1 MTEDEVELR
10 LKDLEEYTSK
20 SIEDKIKLEKR
31 VEALESAVSDAK
43 IDESWIEHYWKELD
57 GRVKVV
63 EDAMSAGDKRSMAA
77 IEQALSGLEA
87 IATFVKDMLKQIDAL
102 EKWQNRAED
111 KSVEMNLGQRVSDL
125 EDEVEALGDY
135 TLSFARLLRKEHRMT
150 DRKKPIWRKNPAY
163 AREKFWE
170 GYREAEAEI
179 RAEREAER
187 QDRDPG
193 RDHPDA
199 P

>member
-1 MTEDEVELR
+1 M
-10 LKDLEEYTSK
+10 
-20 SIEDKIKLEKR
+20 
-31 VEALESAVSDAK
+31 
-43 IDESWIEHYWKELD
+43 
-57 GRVKVV
+57 V
-63 EDAMSAGDKRSMAA
+63 EDAMSTGDKRSMAA
-77 IEQALSGLEA
+77 IEKALSGLEA
-87 IATFVKDMLKQIDAL
+87 IATFVKDMMKQIDAV

-111 KSVEMNLGQRVSDL
+111 LTAELNLGQRVCDL
-125 EDEVEALGDY
+125 EDDVEALGDC

-150 DRKKPIWRKNPAY
+150 DRKKPIWRRDPES
-163 AREKFWE
+163 ARKAFWE

-179 RAEREAER
+179 RAQRESER

>member
-31 VEALESAVSDAK
+31 VEALESAVSHAK

-63 EDAMSAGDKRSMAA
+63 EDAMSTGDKRSMDG
-77 IEQALSGLEA
+77 IEKALSGLEA
-87 IATFVKDMLKQIDAL
+87 IATFVKDMIKQIDAL

>member
-31 VEALESAVSDAK
+31 VEALESTVSDAK

-63 EDAMSAGDKRSMAA
+63 EDAMSTGDKRSMDG
-77 IEQALSGLEA
+77 IEKALSGLEA
-87 IATFVKDMLKQIDAL
+87 IATFVKDMIKQIDAL